1 MLMLKRRY
9 LWEELVGIMSWWE
22 LLWCIG
28 GVFYVKNQ
36 ARQSVVILEF
46 SKFIFD
52 QGLMDIPLVG
62 ENFTWS
68 NNRDL

>member
-1 MLMLKRRY
+1 
-9 LWEELVGIMSWWE
+9 MSWWE

-52 QGLMDIPLVG
+52 QGLMDILLVG
-62 ENFTWS
+62 GNFTWS
-68 NNRDL
+68 NNRELQLWSRIDGFLLCLEWE